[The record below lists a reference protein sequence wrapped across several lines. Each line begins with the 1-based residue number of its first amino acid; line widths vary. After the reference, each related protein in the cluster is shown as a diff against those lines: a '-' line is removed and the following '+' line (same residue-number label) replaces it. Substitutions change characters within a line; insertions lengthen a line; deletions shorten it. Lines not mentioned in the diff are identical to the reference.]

1 MLAIL
6 RLLGSF
12 RRVLYLD
19 IDAHHGDGVEEA
31 FLHTPRVLTLS
42 LHKRAHGFF
51 PGSGAEGAGGAGAG
65 AGFALSLPL
74 GEGARDGVF
83 VAALRALGR
92 GAAAA
97 FQPDC
102 VVLQW

>member
-19 IDAHHGDGVEEA
+19 LDAHHGDGVEAA
-31 FLHTPRVLTLS
+31 FLHTPRVLTIS
-42 LHKRAHGFF
+42 LHKRAPGFF
-51 PGSGAEGAGGAGAG
+51 PGSGAQGAGGEGAG
-65 AGFALSLPL
+65 AGFALNLPL
-74 GEGARDGVF
+74 GDGVRDGLFDAV
-83 VAALRALGR
+83 LRTLGG

-97 FQPDC
+97 FQPEC
-102 VVLQW
+102 VVMLW